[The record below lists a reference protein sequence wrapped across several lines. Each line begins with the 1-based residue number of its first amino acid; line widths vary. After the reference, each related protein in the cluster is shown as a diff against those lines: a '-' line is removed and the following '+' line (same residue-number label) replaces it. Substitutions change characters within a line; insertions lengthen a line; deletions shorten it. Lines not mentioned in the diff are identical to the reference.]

1 VIDTTGKMIKIILI
15 KMDQP
20 IIINST
26 GGLAMLI
33 TKWIMEIK
41 TILMANML
49 CGIKLIRQILSKV
62 TQLKEKIMI

>member
-33 TKWIMEIK
+33 TKWIPIK
-41 TILMANML
+41 TILMGNML
-49 CGIKLIRQILSKV
+49 CGIKLIRQIVSKV
-62 TQLKEKIMI
+62 TQLKEKIMS